1 MNIQFDPMFGISPAR
16 GLKRQQ
22 RPSEAILGN
31 DLFSCRHGL
40 LSAQFRCASA
50 WRLEEEAPSHQSQS
64 S

>member
-1 MNIQFDPMFGISPAR
+1 MFGISPAR